1 MQTETSVSP
10 KFGCRVTAPVITVWH
25 ADDDPSCR
33 NLVAQLL
40 NRVEGIRCA
49 RSFESAELLL
59 NTLEAVAPPAVILLD
74 LNMKGM
80 NGIDAVAPI
89 KAITGDQT
97 AIIMFTTFSDLYAE
111 RLARAR
117 GASAFLLKRAKV
129 DDLVQTIR
137 HYAGQSDTPKPRAA
151 GVQIK
156 ELSVP
161 AFC

>member
-1 MQTETSVSP
+1 MQMETSGSP
-10 KFGCRVTAPVITVWH
+10 KFGCRVTSPVITVWH
-25 ADDDPSCR
+25 TDDDPSCR

-49 RSFESAELLL
+49 RGFESAELLL
-59 NTLEAVAPPAVILLD
+59 NALEVVAPPAVILLD

-80 NGIDAVAPI
+80 NGIDAIAPI
-89 KAITGDQT
+89 KAIAGDNT
-97 AIIMFTTFSDLYAE
+97 AIIIFTTFSDLYAE
-111 RLARAR
+111 RLAVAR

-137 HYAGQSDTPKPRAA
+137 HYADQSHTLKPRAA
-151 GVQIK
+151 GIQIK

-161 AFC
+161 ALC